1 MCKDNDKK
9 ISLLDAENI
18 TSIASLE
25 EAIKQNLNDCRALYE
40 KAIKFNVINEQF
52 FINWQDELNRLSM
65 IPEESVN

>member
-25 EAIKQNLNDCRALYE
+25 EAMKQNLNVCQALYE

>member
-25 EAIKQNLNDCRALYE
+25 EVMKQNLNDCQALYE

-65 IPEESVN
+65 IPEESLN